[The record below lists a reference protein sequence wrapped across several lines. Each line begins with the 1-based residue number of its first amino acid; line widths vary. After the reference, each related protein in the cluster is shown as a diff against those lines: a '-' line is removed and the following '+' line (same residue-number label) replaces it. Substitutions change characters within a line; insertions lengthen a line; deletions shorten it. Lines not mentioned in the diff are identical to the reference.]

1 MSHSDSRSI
10 YRTSAPGRSRRCAID
25 GNSTSSTNNS
35 WPWASGVAQQKPDHP
50 LPAPPP
56 LLRDLLGQALRVS
69 VLQRMVLEEGGWRES
84 WG

>member
-1 MSHSDSRSI
+1 
-10 YRTSAPGRSRRCAID
+10 
-25 GNSTSSTNNS
+25 
-35 WPWASGVAQQKPDHP
+35 VAQQKPDHP